1 MKRIFI
7 TLVLAGIYTMVFC
20 QSYNMG
26 SASFVSTCSGTF
38 YDNGGAAGDYT
49 NGFKDTITFQ
59 SGNNKSISLLFTS
72 INLIAG
78 DNLYL
83 YYGNNAIGAPDITNP
98 SPGLIRSNCCCIT
111 IVFSSDTIAVGTGWV
126 ATISCSNP
134 PVINDYPALAITPP
148 LDGSFLTGQTNAG
161 ATADFSDGCFTAGN
175 TVWYGFSLSGGMNTI
190 DITMQNA
197 SFLNAQYLLMYN
209 YSCAAGTSVIAG
221 SQCLPSSGIAH
232 WTNLTQGYYWLG
244 IASVV
249 PGTFDLS
256 ISESYIDYCGDFF
269 CGSGESCLTCPYD
282 CGICPEPDGG
292 PYFHAIAGMQNTKLG
307 SCLVSTNSGSY
318 YDNGGSGNTYAANVD
333 QVFRTFCP
341 TSEGMAI
348 RATVTTMSVEYAGLV
363 CKDQLIVRNGPS
375 ENSPVI
381 WCGCGNLPV
390 VRTLSGNYNS
400 GIFQSTDNSGCL
412 TFAFKSDLSNTG
424 YWEGWEFQ
432 LSEVPFAGG
441 PALTYN
447 NDCVR
452 AIPLCN
458 DFTVS
463 SQMYG
468 PGIVSEGCGSCV
480 LEENYS
486 EWYKVLV
493 SSSGTMEFEI
503 KPLGNSDM
511 DFAVY
516 QADSCGDIS
525 TPIRCSHARYE
536 PPGKTGLSKMYGDI
550 AEDINGN
557 QWVSEMKIEKDKT
570 YYIMINELNKNNPNS
585 YTLDF
590 ILSDGASFDCSI
602 VLPVTF
608 LDFSVNVKKSAVELI
623 WKTASET
630 NNDYFTIER
639 STDGIDF
646 EPLATMNGSGNS
658 NEIVHYYFMDENPIQ
673 GLAYYRIK
681 QTDFD
686 GNFDYSQVL
695 PVDFLDQKLPW
706 VNVYPSPASEFIHIS
721 TDETS
726 LNEQYTICN
735 ALGEIVETGIC
746 QKSEFTVSIADLDEG
761 LYFFTIN
768 NKKKI
773 NFLITH

>member
-7 TLVLAGIYTMVFC
+7 TLVLIGFCTTVFS
-20 QSYNMG
+20 QTYNMG
-26 SASFVSTCSGTF
+26 STSYVSTCSGTF
-38 YDNGGAAGDYT
+38 YDNGGAAANYSD
-49 NGFKDTITFQ
+49 GFRDTITFQ

-72 INLIAG
+72 INLISG
-78 DNLYL
+78 DNLYV
-83 YYGNNAIGAPDITNP
+83 YYGNSATGAPDITNP

-111 IVFSSDTIAVGTGWV
+111 IVFSSDALSNGTGWE
-126 ATISCSNP
+126 ATINCSNP
-134 PVINDYPALAITPP
+134 PVTNDYPSLAITPA
-148 LDGSFLTGQTNAG
+148 LDGSVLSGQTTIG
-161 ATADFSDGCFTAGN
+161 ATADFADGCFTAGN

-190 DITMQNA
+190 DITLQNA
-197 SFLNAQYLLMYN
+197 TFPNVQYLLMHN
-209 YSCAAGTSVIAG
+209 YSCAAGTSVITG
-221 SQCLPSSGIAH
+221 SQCLAPSGIAH
-232 WTNLTQGYYWLG
+232 WTNLTEGYYWLG
-244 IASVV
+244 IASVS

-256 ISESYIDYCGDFF
+256 ITESYVDYCGDFF
-269 CGSGESCLTCPYD
+269 CGSGESCSSCPYD
-282 CGICPEPDGG
+282 CGICPEPEGG
-292 PYFHAIAGMQNTKLG
+292 PYFHATAGMQNTRLG

-318 YDNGGSGNTYAANVD
+318 YDNGGSGTTYAANVD

-341 TSEGMAI
+341 TSEGTAI
-348 RATVTTMSVEYAGLV
+348 RATVSTLSVEYAMVL

-375 ENSPVI
+375 ENSPVM
-381 WCGCGNLPV
+381 WSGCGNLPV

-400 GIFQSTDNSGCL
+400 GVFQSTDNSGCL
-412 TFAFKSDLSNTG
+412 TFTFKSDASNTG

-432 LSEVPFAGG
+432 LSEVPSAGG

-452 AIPLCN
+452 AIPLCS

-516 QADSCGDIS
+516 QADSCGAIS
-525 TPIRCSHARYE
+525 TPLRCSHARYA
-536 PPGKTGLSKMYGDI
+536 PPGKTGLSKMYGDV

-557 QWVSEMKIEKDKT
+557 QWVSEMKIEKNKT

-602 VLPVTF
+602 VLPVEF
-608 LDFSVNVKKSAVELI
+608 LDFNIAVKNTTIDLI

-630 NNDYFTIER
+630 NNDYFTVER
-639 STDGIDF
+639 SLDRETF
-646 EPLATMNGSGNS
+646 VPLAVMDGSGNS
-658 NEIVHYYFMDENPIQ
+658 NEIVRYFYTDENPFP

-695 PVDFLDQKLPW
+695 PVDFMDKKLPW
-706 VNVYPSPASEFIHIS
+706 LSVYPSPASDMLHIS
-721 TDETS
+721 TDESS
-726 LNEQYTICN
+726 LNAQFTIFN
-735 ALGEIVETGIC
+735 ALGAEVENGIC
-746 QKSEFTVSIADLDEG
+746 VNAEFDIPVSDYDEG
-761 LYFFTIN
+761 LYYFSIN
-768 NKKKI
+768 GSKRTS
-773 NFLITH
+773 FLVTH